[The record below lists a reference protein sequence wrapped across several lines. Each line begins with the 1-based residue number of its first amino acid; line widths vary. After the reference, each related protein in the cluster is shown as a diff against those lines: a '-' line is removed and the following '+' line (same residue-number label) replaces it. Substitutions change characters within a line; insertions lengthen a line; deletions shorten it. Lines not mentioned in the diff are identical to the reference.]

1 MLRRKLDL
9 LAIREMILIWMSY
22 FFCVLRKCS
31 FLLGPLDENA
41 EGLTKYYPLEK
52 FKYSKVY
59 SCVFQ
64 FFYALSAW
72 HFCIV
77 SQLDIFVEN

>member
-1 MLRRKLDL
+1 
-9 LAIREMILIWMSY
+9 
-22 FFCVLRKCS
+22 
-31 FLLGPLDENA
+31 LLGPLDENA

-64 FFYALSAW
+64 FLYALSAW

-77 SQLDIFVEN
+77 S